1 MRLSNITHTAC
12 ALAFGFALAV
22 PGSAYAYVHSAHVY
36 RHVRHATQA
45 EISPKATA
53 LALVA
58 ARTTSP
64 ANILQETDG
73 LSRNDDDCSKYGC
86 IDH

>member
-1 MRLSNITHTAC
+1 MRLSNITYSTC
-12 ALAFGFALAV
+12 ALAFGFALTV

-36 RHVRHATQA
+36 RHVQHHATQA
-45 EISPKATA
+45 KISPKATA
-53 LALVA
+53 LAA

-64 ANILQETDG
+64 ANTVKETDG
-73 LSRNDDDCSKYGC
+73 LSRNADDCNVGC

>member
-1 MRLSNITHTAC
+1 MRLSNITYSAC

-36 RHVRHATQA
+36 RHGQHHATQA
-45 EISPKATA
+45 EISQKKVT
-53 LALVA
+53 ALVA
-58 ARTTSP
+58 LRTISP
-64 ANILQETDG
+64 PSIFKETDG
-73 LSRNDDDCSKYGC
+73 LSRRDDDCNDGC